1 MRTGEVRYEAFQ
13 MSELPLADKVYHTV
27 HWCNYDWQEK
37 KKSGIIAGYEADVFW
52 TIAMLLPLFLSKEKS
67 CSWRRR

>member
-1 MRTGEVRYEAFQ
+1 

-37 KKSGIIAGYEADVFW
+37 KSEITAG
-52 TIAMLLPLFLSKEKS
+52 
-67 CSWRRR
+67 